1 MSTFGPGARN
11 AARLLGRAPA
21 EARHL
26 HAVEQEGESGE
37 TPFLALLGV
46 SLVLVLPVFLVM
58 PGLAVAAY
66 YLA

>member
-1 MSTFGPGARN
+1 MSTSGPKLR
-11 AARLLGRAPA
+11 AAGRLLGRVPA

-46 SLVLVLPVFLVM
+46 SVFLVLPVFLAMV
-58 PGLAVAAY
+58 GLAVAAY

>member
-1 MSTFGPGARN
+1 MSRFGPGARS

-37 TPFLALLGV
+37 TPFLMLLGV
-46 SLVLVLPVFLVM
+46 SLFLMLPVSLVM
-58 PGLAVAAY
+58 LGLALAAY